1 MPEGEPGQRRSV
13 HPPCDN
19 RDYLA
24 VPAGSVSEVERE
36 VPPLDTEADPRA
48 VIGVI
53 GRGIIVA
60 TRRAVTV
67 MGYVVRPVVLVVV
80 HVAAVVDIP
89 VVVVVVGSRSIRV
102 VTVMV
107 AMARPVTVVGSSSRG
122 ERDTESHHDSETQK

>member
-1 MPEGEPGQRRSV
+1 MPEGEPGQRHSA

-19 RDYLA
+19 RDYLT
-24 VPAGSVSEVERE
+24 VPDGSVTEVKREMASVDAEADAGSVV
-36 VPPLDTEADPRA
+36 
-48 VIGVI
+48 
-53 GRGIIVA
+53 GRRIVA

-122 ERDTESHHDSETQK
+122 ERDTESHHDSETQQ